1 MDENKKAVAIFN
13 KLAELYQQRFMNVDL
28 YADTFDFF
36 CGTLEKNNPEVLELA
51 CGPGNISRYIL
62 NKRPDIQLLGTDGAP
77 NMVEL
82 ARRNNPEAN
91 FEVMDA
97 RDMRKLNRTFD
108 GLICGFCLPY
118 FSIQETKQ
126 LIQDAA
132 WVLRERGLIYLS
144 TMEDEYQKSGL
155 RKGSTGDEVFMHYYL
170 ASDLEPILKEAG
182 FHLLKTERK
191 LSTGADGTIVTDLIL
206 VAQKSIERI

>member
-1 MDENKKAVAIFN
+1 MDENKKAVAVFN
-13 KLAELYQQRFMNVDL
+13 KLADLYQQRFMNVDL
-28 YADTFDFF
+28 YADTFNFF
-36 CGTLEKNNPEVLELA
+36 CETLETTKPEVLELA

-62 NKRPDIQLLGTDGAP
+62 NKRPDIQLLGTDLAP

-97 RDMRKLNRTFD
+97 RDMFKLNRTFD

-118 FSIQETKQ
+118 FSMQETKQ
-126 LIQDAA
+126 LIQYAA
-132 WVLRERGLIYLS
+132 RVLREKGLIYLS

-155 RKGSTGDEVFMHYYL
+155 RKGSTGDEIFMHYYL
-170 ASDLEPILKEAG
+170 ASDIEPMLEEAG
-182 FHLLKTERK
+182 FHLLLKERK
-191 LSTGADGTIVTDLIL
+191 LTTGSDGATVTDLVL
-206 VAQKSIERI
+206 VARKSI